1 LLRFRFAEPLS
12 HIGYWGASIPEIDK
26 KAFNA
31 VDMGEANTQLDDL
44 MDIVEVVSSTIDFE
58 RLYFPN
64 RTQRTANRSAIG
76 STEPR
81 PFMVRGSCL
90 PPMPIEDRDQ
100 ASLVTHALAKDTLS
114 RIRDENT
121 EQVAFRKGLVKLG
134 RICGYEIIDGVMDT
148 EYVTVQTP
156 LTETT
161 GERVKGLDDVVII
174 NVLRAATPFVEG
186 LLKAFP
192 RAKQGVISAG
202 RDEEAGMDETGAFPI
217 SIDYQKLPEIT
228 KSDTVV
234 VADPMLATGSTMC
247 TVLEHVL
254 DEAEATPEN
263 LFVLSAVSA
272 PEGLLRVGEE
282 YPEADLLTVS
292 IDDKLDEEGFIVPG
306 LGDAG
311 DRAFRTK

>member
-1 LLRFRFAEPLS
+1 
-12 HIGYWGASIPEIDK
+12 
-26 KAFNA
+26 
-31 VDMGEANTQLDDL
+31 MT
-44 MDIVEVVSSTIDFE
+44 
-58 RLYFPN
+58 
-64 RTQRTANRSAIG
+64 
-76 STEPR
+76 
-81 PFMVRGSCL
+81 
-90 PPMPIEDRDQ
+90 IEDRDD
-100 ASLVTHALAKDTLS
+100 AHVITHALAKDTLS
-114 RIRDENT
+114 RLRDKHT

-134 RICGYEIIDGVMDT
+134 RIAGYEVIDGAMET
-148 EYVTVQTP
+148 EYVSIETP

-202 RDEEAGMDETGAFPI
+202 RDEEAGMNDEGEFPI
-217 SIDYQKLPEIT
+217 TVDYVKLPDIHEE
-228 KSDTVV
+228 DTVI

-247 TVLEHVL
+247 TVLEAVL
-254 DEAEATPEN
+254 DDQPDPED

-272 PEGLLRVGEE
+272 PDGLLRVSES

-292 IDDKLDEEGFIVPG
+292 IDDHLDENGYIIPG

-311 DRAFRTK
+311 DRAFRTQ